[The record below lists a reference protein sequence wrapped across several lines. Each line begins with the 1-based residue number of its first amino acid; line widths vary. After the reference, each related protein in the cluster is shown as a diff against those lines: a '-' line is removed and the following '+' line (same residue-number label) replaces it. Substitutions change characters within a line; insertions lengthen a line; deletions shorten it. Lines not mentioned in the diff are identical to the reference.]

1 MSIQLNTMK
10 KSFYIICSVTLI
22 WNIIGIF
29 NYLGFVY
36 MSEEAFQSLPNDMQL
51 YIETRPSWVT
61 GSFALAVFTATIG
74 NIGLILRKK
83 WANLLLIISLISV
96 IAQTIYNSIIQ
107 DIVQNSET
115 EIAVMVL
122 VNLVAV
128 FLVYY
133 SQKMNK

>member
-1 MSIQLNTMK
+1 
-10 KSFYIICSVTLI
+10 
-22 WNIIGIF
+22 
-29 NYLGFVY
+29 
-36 MSEEAFQSLPNDMQL
+36 MSEETFQSLPNDMQL
-51 YIETRPSWVT
+51 YIEIRPSWVT

>member
-1 MSIQLNTMK
+1 
-10 KSFYIICSVTLI
+10 
-22 WNIIGIF
+22 
-29 NYLGFVY
+29 